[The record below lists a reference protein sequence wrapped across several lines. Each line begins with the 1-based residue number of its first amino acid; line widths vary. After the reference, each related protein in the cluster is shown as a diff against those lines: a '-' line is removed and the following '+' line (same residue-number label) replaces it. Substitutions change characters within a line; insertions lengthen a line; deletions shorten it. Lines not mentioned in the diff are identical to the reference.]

1 MADSS
6 PDPPTGGL
14 EASSELRRSMGEAT
28 ERIQETID
36 AAERVARQVR
46 DDAESEAQA
55 YLEAR
60 RGEADGIVRERSEAL
75 DALSRKLADAAESFR
90 QEAERMMGEVDVVIS
105 EARAAA
111 QAGGGAKPELRAVGS
126 DRPPIALADDAAA
139 SESGGD
145 ADPTAEALLRATQ
158 MAVTGQGRDEIVAAL
173 RADYP
178 SVDAEAIADEILG

>member
-1 MADSS
+1 MADPS

-55 YLEAR
+55 YLETR
-60 RGEADGIVRERSEAL
+60 RGEADGMVRERSEAL

-111 QAGGGAKPELRAVGS
+111 QAGAAPKPELRAVGS
-126 DRPPIALADDAAA
+126 ERPPI
-139 SESGGD
+139 
-145 ADPTAEALLRATQ
+145 TLRRRR
-158 MAVTGQGRDEIVAAL
+158 GRI
-173 RADYP
+173 
-178 SVDAEAIADEILG
+178 G

>member
-55 YLEAR
+55 YLETR
-60 RGEADGIVRERSEAL
+60 RGEADSMVRERSEAL

-111 QAGGGAKPELRAVGS
+111 QAGGAPKPELRAVGS
-126 DRPPIALADDAAA
+126 ERPPITLADDAA
-139 SESGGD
+139 ESGDD

-173 RADYP
+173 RTDYP